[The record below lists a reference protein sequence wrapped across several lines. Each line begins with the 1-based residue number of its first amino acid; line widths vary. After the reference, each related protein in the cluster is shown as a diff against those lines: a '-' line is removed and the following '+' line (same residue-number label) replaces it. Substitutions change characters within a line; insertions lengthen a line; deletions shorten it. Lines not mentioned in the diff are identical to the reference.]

1 MHSAL
6 LIMAALSGV
15 GLIYFILVRRTF
27 DFVSAGFI
35 GQLIYF
41 SPGFYGYL
49 GNPYYPGVLPSVPIA
64 NATYGVWNL
73 CLAATILTGL
83 IYRPERES
91 GAPLVTPLAFDLAL
105 VAAIIF
111 SGILSFSTG
120 TGVLSTDKHEVLDN
134 VNRFFLL
141 FASCSQVGVV
151 AFAIQRKWHFLG
163 IAGVAMLFLLYAGF
177 RGEFAISIIAI
188 ATYIAHRHRVFI
200 FLKLRYLIPALLSF
214 ALLLAYKPF
223 LTAYRIGN
231 WQVLNQLQMS
241 DNLVDT
247 LTLQFEP
254 FLTQAVLNEVLVRN
268 FEVATSS
275 LYFALVALVPFLA
288 PTLGLRPEDVAFN
301 FQDYL
306 FPNLPYGVTASPQTQ
321 MIASA
326 GYVGLFFYIFV
337 FNVLLVL
344 CSRKL
349 NARSPYWRLFFLTVG
364 AFLAFYIQRND
375 LANSFTIINRIGLA
389 ILVCWIGNW
398 FIIAG
403 STRGEGDGRSKVAAG

>member
-1 MHSAL
+1 MHTAL
-6 LIMAALSGV
+6 LVMIALSGL
-15 GLIYFILVRRTF
+15 GLVYFLLIRRVF

-35 GQLIYF
+35 GQLVYF

-49 GNPYYPGVLPSVPIA
+49 GNPYYPGVLPSVPIVDV
-64 NATYGVWNL
+64 TYWVWNG
-73 CLAATILTGL
+73 CLGATLLTGL
-83 IYRPERES
+83 LYRPEHVP
-91 GAPLVTPLAFDLAL
+91 GIPLKTPLPFDLAL
-105 VAAIIF
+105 VGVIIL

-120 TGVLSTDKHEVLDN
+120 SGVLSTDKHEVLDN

-151 AFAIQRKWHFLG
+151 AFAIQRKWHFLVLAG
-163 IAGVAMLFLLYAGF
+163 IAMFFLLYAGF
-177 RGEFAISIIAI
+177 RGEFAISVIAI

-200 FLKLRYLIPALLSF
+200 FLKLKYFIPTLLAF

-241 DNLVDT
+241 DNLIDT

-254 FLTQAVLNEVLVRN
+254 FLTQAVLNEVILRQ
-268 FEVATSS
+268 FEVTTSS
-275 LYFALVALVPFLA
+275 LYFALVAIVPFLA
-288 PTLGLRPEDVAFN
+288 PVLGLKPEDVAFN

-321 MIASA
+321 IIASA
-326 GYVGLFFYIFV
+326 GFGGLLVFVLV
-337 FNVLLVL
+337 FNLLLVI
-344 CSRKL
+344 CSRRL
-349 NARSPYWRLFFLTVG
+349 TVPSPYWRLFFLTVG
-364 AFLAFYIQRND
+364 AFLAFYMQRND

-389 ILVCWIGNW
+389 ILVCWVGNW
-398 FIIAG
+398 FFVAG
-403 STRGEGDGRSKVAAG
+403 STRRDPDGPVQAGLR